1 MSKITDLEFV
11 LPSGEEEK
19 KREDQVYDVI
29 IVGGGPA
36 GLTAA
41 LYAGRSLL
49 STLLLEKMLPGGQ
62 AATTDRIENYPGFPG
77 GISGADLMQRMEEQA
92 REFGVEIGSG
102 EVTRLEVD
110 NGIFKL
116 YTDEG
121 ISLGRTVI
129 LASGARERKLGVPGE
144 EEYRGRGVSYCA
156 TCDGA
161 FYKGKQVV
169 VVGGGDSAVEEG
181 LYLTRFAGKVTLIH
195 RRDQLRAVKT
205 AQERA
210 FANPKMAFV
219 WDTVV
224 EEIMGTRMVE
234 NLRLKNVKT
243 GQISELAADGV
254 FIYAGMEPN
263 SEFLQGLVEMDSSGY
278 VISDENMA
286 TSLPGVF
293 AAGDLRKKSLRQV
306 STAVGDGATAAMAA
320 ERYLSER
327 HNR

>member
-1 MSKITDLEFV
+1 MSEMGTLEFV
-11 LPSGEEEK
+11 LPSEEEK
-19 KREDQVYDVI
+19 KAEDQIYDVI

-102 EVTRLEVD
+102 EVNRLEVD
-110 NGIFKL
+110 KDIFKL

-121 ISLGRTVI
+121 IYRGRTVI

-144 EEYRGRGVSYCA
+144 EEFRGRGVSYCA

-161 FYKGKQVV
+161 FYKDKHVV

-181 LYLTRFAGKVTLIH
+181 LYLTRFASKVTLIH
-195 RRDQLRAVKT
+195 RRDQLRAVKS

-210 FANPKMAFV
+210 FANPKMAFL

-224 EEIMGTRMVE
+224 EEIQGTRMVE
-234 NLRLKNVKT
+234 KLRLKNVKT
-243 GQISELAADGV
+243 GQTSELAADGV
-254 FIYAGMEPN
+254 FIYVGMEPN
-263 SEFLQGLVEMDSSGY
+263 SEFLRGVVDLDPNGY
-278 VISDENMA
+278 VITDENMA

-293 AAGDLRKKSLRQV
+293 AAGDLRRKPLRQV

-320 ERYLSER
+320 ERYLAEK